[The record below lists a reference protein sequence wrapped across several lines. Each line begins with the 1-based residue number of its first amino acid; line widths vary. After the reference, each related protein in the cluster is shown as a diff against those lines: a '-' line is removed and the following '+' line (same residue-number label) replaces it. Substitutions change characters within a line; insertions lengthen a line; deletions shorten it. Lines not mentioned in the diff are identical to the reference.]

1 MSNFRNFTPKR
12 RVITKSVSS
21 HRDYR
26 DDLRLDFK
34 CRCGYCNDIDIWRTQ
49 RFEVD
54 HFVPRKHL
62 TTISETDYSNLV
74 YSCRSCNNAKRAKW
88 PTNNDRIH
96 NDNNIGFIDPC
107 DDQYNN
113 QFERLSDGK
122 IKPKTTLG
130 QWMFIEMKLYKIQ
143 HEVIWLIEQ
152 CDILISE
159 IEEYLNDNENN
170 SELSNRLLKL
180 YQAYRS
186 YTKQLSNY
194 E

>member
-1 MSNFRNFTPKR
+1 
-12 RVITKSVSS
+12 
-21 HRDYR
+21 
-26 DDLRLDFK
+26 
-34 CRCGYCNDIDIWRTQ
+34 
-49 RFEVD
+49 
-54 HFVPRKHL
+54 
-62 TTISETDYSNLV
+62 
-74 YSCRSCNNAKRAKW
+74 
-88 PTNNDRIH
+88 
-96 NDNNIGFIDPC
+96 
-107 DDQYNN
+107 
-113 QFERLSDGK
+113 
-122 IKPKTTLG
+122 
-130 QWMFIEMKLYKIQ
+130 MKLYKIQ